1 MATVCAIFFNQYRS
15 VDSYSVNYVR
25 ALYGIGS
32 GTDLSLKTCEKIAS
46 DLKSNGTYDLRI
58 SVEDEARLTKVKAQV
73 DKLMGKV
80 NEPPAKFMKS
90 KEKLAKLYGIYSNL
104 HSLTLAPKGS
114 LQNFSDSANI
124 A

>member
-1 MATVCAIFFNQYRS
+1 
-15 VDSYSVNYVR
+15 
-25 ALYGIGS
+25 
-32 GTDLSLKTCEKIAS
+32 
-46 DLKSNGTYDLRI
+46 
-58 SVEDEARLTKVKAQV
+58 VEDEERLTKVKAQV

-114 LQNFSDSANI
+114 LQNFSHSANI
-124 A
+124 LEAEFISGVKELKADMPDELSEKLKIAQLRHKNESRL